1 MYSIYS
7 DTVRSNEFAC
17 LPQAGSSEKR
27 LKNECLELKEVAM
40 ELTSRQREI
49 FNFIRTFIKERGY
62 PPSVREIGERF
73 NIYPRAAFDHL
84 KALER
89 KGYLKRRGSV
99 SRGLEILVFQG
110 YESHGSYQR
119 GGPYGEHLKKEGR
132 LLSREI
138 PVLGRVAAGK
148 PTLAVEHVEGTI
160 PLPTE
165 WVKGKEV
172 FLLKVK
178 GDSMSPYILPDD
190 YVVVRSQPL
199 AENGDVVVT
208 LVGEEATVKRFFK
221 KGRKIELRPD
231 NERRETIQIE
241 EGSGEVQIL
250 GKVIGVFR
258 KC

>member
-1 MYSIYS
+1 
-7 DTVRSNEFAC
+7 
-17 LPQAGSSEKR
+17 
-27 LKNECLELKEVAM
+27 M
-40 ELTSRQREI
+40 ELTSRQREV
-49 FNFIRTFIKERGY
+49 FDFVRTFIREKGY
-62 PPSVREIGERF
+62 PPSVREIGEHF
-73 NIYPRAAFDHL
+73 KIYPRAVFDHL

-89 KGYLKRRGSV
+89 KGYLKRKSSM
-99 SRGLEILVFQG
+99 SRGLEIRIFQG
-110 YESHGSYQR
+110 YESHGPYPR
-119 GGPYGEHLKKEGR
+119 AGPYGEHLKKEGR
-132 LLSREI
+132 PWSREI
-138 PVLGRVAAGK
+138 PILGRVAAGK

-190 YVVVRSQPL
+190 YVVVRAQSS

-208 LVGEEATVKRFFK
+208 LMGEEATVKRFFK
-221 KGRKIELRPD
+221 KGRKVELKPD
-231 NERRETIQIE
+231 NKHWEAIQIE

-258 KC
+258 KF

>member
-1 MYSIYS
+1 MK
-7 DTVRSNEFAC
+7 RC
-17 LPQAGSSEKR
+17 L
-27 LKNECLELKEVAM
+27 M
-40 ELTSRQREI
+40 ELTSRQREV
-49 FNFIRTFIKERGY
+49 FDFIQAFIKERGY
-62 PPSVREIGERF
+62 PPSIREIGEHF
-73 NIYPRAAFDHL
+73 HIYPRAAFDHL

-89 KGYLKRRGSV
+89 KGYLKRRSSM
-99 SRGLEILVFQG
+99 SRGLEILVFEEDRFRK
-110 YESHGSYQR
+110 ESR
-119 GGPYGEHLKKEGR
+119 PLIR
-132 LLSREI
+132 DI

-148 PTLAVEHVEGTI
+148 PTLAVEHVEGSI

-190 YVVVRSQPL
+190 YVIVRSQPS

-208 LVGEEATVKRFFK
+208 LMGDESTVKRFFK

-231 NERRETIQIE
+231 NEHWETIRVE
-241 EGSGEVQIL
+241 EGAGEVQIL

-258 KC
+258 KV

>member
-1 MYSIYS
+1 
-7 DTVRSNEFAC
+7 
-17 LPQAGSSEKR
+17 
-27 LKNECLELKEVAM
+27 M

-49 FNFIRTFIKERGY
+49 FNFIRGFIKERGY
-62 PPSVREIGERF
+62 PPSVREIGEHF
-73 NIYPRAAFDHL
+73 NIYPRAVFDHL

-89 KGYLKRRGSV
+89 KGYLKRRGSM
-99 SRGLEILVFQG
+99 SRGLEILVFQE
-110 YESHGSYQR
+110 YKSHGSYQR
-119 GGPYGEHLKKEGR
+119 AGPYGEHLKKEGR
-132 LLSREI
+132 PLSREI
-138 PVLGRVAAGK
+138 PILGRVAAGK

-178 GDSMSPYILPDD
+178 GDSMSPYILPND
-190 YVVVRSQPL
+190 YVVVRSQPS

-208 LVGEEATVKRFFK
+208 LMGEEATVKRFFK
-221 KGRKIELRPD
+221 KGRKIELKPD
-231 NERRETIQIE
+231 NERWETIQVE
-241 EGSGEVQIL
+241 EGSGEVQVL

>member
-1 MYSIYS
+1 
-7 DTVRSNEFAC
+7 
-17 LPQAGSSEKR
+17 
-27 LKNECLELKEVAM
+27 M
-40 ELTSRQREI
+40 ELTPRQKEI
-49 FNFIRTFIKERGY
+49 FNFINRFIKERGY

-89 KGYLKRRGSV
+89 KGYLKRRGSM
-99 SRGLEILVFQG
+99 SRGLEILVFQ
-110 YESHGSYQR
+110 QT
-119 GGPYGEHLKKEGR
+119 GPYGEHLRKEVR
-132 LLSREI
+132 QMIREL

-148 PTLAVEHVEGTI
+148 PTLAVENVEGTI

-165 WVKGKEV
+165 WARGKEV
-172 FLLKVK
+172 FLLRVK

-190 YVVVRSQPL
+190 YVVVRFQPL

-221 KGRKIELRPD
+221 KGRKIELKPD
-231 NERRETIQIE
+231 NERWETIQIE
-241 EGSGEVQIL
+241 EGSGEVRIL

>member
-1 MYSIYS
+1 MM
-7 DTVRSNEFAC
+7 D
-17 LPQAGSSEKR
+17 
-27 LKNECLELKEVAM
+27 
-40 ELTSRQREI
+40 LTSRQKEI

-62 PPSVREIGERF
+62 PPSVREIGEHF

-84 KALER
+84 KALEK
-89 KGYLKRRGSV
+89 KGYLKRRGSM

-110 YESHGSYQR
+110 HESHGSYQQAER
-119 GGPYGEHLKKEGR
+119 YGEHQRKDGK
-132 LLSREI
+132 LLVREI
-138 PVLGRVAAGK
+138 PIIGRVAAGK

-165 WVKGKEV
+165 WAKGGEN
-172 FLLKVK
+172 FLLKVR
-178 GDSMSPYILPDD
+178 GDSMSPFILPND
-190 YVVVRSQPL
+190 YVVVRSQSS
-199 AENGDVVVT
+199 AENGEVVVT

-221 KGRKIELRPD
+221 KGKKIELKPD
-231 NERRETIQIE
+231 NEQWETIQLE

>member
-1 MYSIYS
+1 
-7 DTVRSNEFAC
+7 
-17 LPQAGSSEKR
+17 
-27 LKNECLELKEVAM
+27 M
-40 ELTSRQREI
+40 ELTSRQREV

-62 PPSVREIGERF
+62 PPSVREIGKHF
-73 NIYPRAAFDHL
+73 DIYPRAAFDHL

-89 KGYLKRRGSV
+89 KGYLKRQGSM
-99 SRGLEILVFQG
+99 SRGLEVLVFRQD
-110 YESHGSYQR
+110 ES
-119 GGPYGEHLKKEGR
+119 YGDLPGREGR
-132 LLSREI
+132 PLMREI
-138 PVLGRVAAGK
+138 PILGRVAAGK

-165 WVKGKEV
+165 WANGGDV

-190 YVVVRSQPL
+190 YVVVRSQPS

-208 LVGEEATVKRFFK
+208 LIGEEATVKRFFK
-221 KGRKIELRPD
+221 KKKRIELKPD
-231 NERRETIQIE
+231 NERWETIDIE
-241 EGSGEVQIL
+241 EGVGEIQIL

>member
-1 MYSIYS
+1 
-7 DTVRSNEFAC
+7 
-17 LPQAGSSEKR
+17 
-27 LKNECLELKEVAM
+27 M

-49 FNFIRTFIKERGY
+49 FNFVIGFIKERGY
-62 PPSVREIGERF
+62 PPSVREVGEHF

-89 KGYLKRRGSV
+89 KGYLKRRSSM
-99 SRGLEILVFQG
+99 SRGLEILVFQE
-110 YESHGSYQR
+110 YESRGSTPR
-119 GGPYGEHLKKEGR
+119 AGPEGEHLKKEGKP
-132 LLSREI
+132 LSREI
-138 PVLGRVAAGK
+138 PILGRVAAGK

-160 PLPTE
+160 PLPAE
-165 WVKGKEV
+165 WVKGKEI

-190 YVVVRSQPL
+190 YVIVRSQPS

-208 LVGEEATVKRFFK
+208 LMGEEATVKRFFK
-221 KGRKIELRPD
+221 KGRRIELKPD
-231 NERRETIQIE
+231 NEHWEMIQIE